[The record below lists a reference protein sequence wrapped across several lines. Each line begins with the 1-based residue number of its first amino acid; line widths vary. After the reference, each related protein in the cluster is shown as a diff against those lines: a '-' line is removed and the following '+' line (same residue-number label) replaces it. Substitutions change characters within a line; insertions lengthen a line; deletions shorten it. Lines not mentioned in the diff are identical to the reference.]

1 MILLPKKFWKNY
13 LCLLVRVSKYLVLFS
28 CFFFLEHSSF
38 AQFYRAENFGLAV
51 GASLSVGNKVQRI
64 GINLNAYYYYDFAQV
79 NAEVRLYHYL
89 KNLGPSI
96 EHNEAVVSGGLVL
109 STGKKQDYFNPF
121 INVYSNQTNRK
132 YSIAYAYNAYFNKI
146 KTKQQT
152 GIIALQFDAVS
163 LITENDL
170 YARPTL
176 DRFRTGAFL
185 IQYQYQNIFQAAIN
199 CTMWTGQ
206 MGNAVRDDKT
216 FPHIGYMDT
225 IGGVY
230 TNYSHGL
237 LSAQV
242 KANIGYAQNV
252 QANIGIDAEQV
263 RNFVQNRLFHD
274 MIFIPR
280 KWFTPIN
287 CHIPML
293 DENNMQFLYKKDQKI
308 KRPTVYWNAASN
320 PSAFY

>member
-1 MILLPKKFWKNY
+1 M
-13 LCLLVRVSKYLVLFS
+13 VRSNKYLLYFIFFS
-28 CFFFLEHSSF
+28 FITGFSF
-38 AQFYRAENFGLAV
+38 AQFYRYENFGFTL
-51 GASLSVGNKVQRI
+51 GASISVGNKTQRI
-64 GINLNAYYYYDFAQV
+64 GINFNCYYYYNFAQL

-96 EHNEAVVSGGLVL
+96 EYNEAVISGGLVL
-109 STGKKQDYFNPF
+109 SAGKKQDFFNPF
-121 INVYSNQTNRK
+121 VNVYSNQTKRK
-132 YSIAYAYNAYFNKI
+132 YSIGYAYNAYFNKI

-152 GIIALQFDAVS
+152 GIIALQFNAIS
-163 LITENDL
+163 LISENDL

-185 IQYQYQNIFQAAIN
+185 IQYQYENKFQAAIN

-230 TNYSHGL
+230 TNHSHGL
-237 LSAQV
+237 LSVQV

-263 RNFVQNRLFHD
+263 RNFVQNKLFHD
-274 MIFIPR
+274 MIFIPK
-280 KWFTPIN
+280 KWFKPIN

-293 DENNMQFLYKKDQKI
+293 DENHHQFLYKKDQKI